1 MRAAPADCFPPS
13 YRRSREMLLARA
25 GALAPRHSVVIDSR
39 SIGVRGPEGE
49 TLAIDC
55 CVFGARR
62 PRRAVVLSSGLH
74 GVEGFAGA
82 AIQHRVLARRL
93 ASLRLPSDGAVLV
106 MHALNPYGFAWLRRV
121 NENNV
126 DLNRNFRERFEGEAS
141 DAYVEMDA
149 LLNPPDL
156 EPASEQARLQALGE
170 WIARHG
176 ERAFQQAVS
185 EGQYRFPAGVQYGGA
200 GREAAARRI
209 LGLVGDWLGAVDTL
223 AWIDVHTGL
232 GPWAEYQLLSAS
244 VPGSAALGFE
254 RAVFGDEVIAVA
266 EGHAVTPPVRGM
278 LADAVTSRLPAG
290 CRSAFI
296 SPEFGTHP
304 LDRVLR
310 AVRADNWLHAHGRP
324 ADPGE
329 PLTRAIKAELLEAFR
344 PEDPRWRDRVIEG
357 GERLVDRAIDAV
369 LLG

>member
-1 MRAAPADCFPPS
+1 M
-13 YRRSREMLLARA
+13 
-25 GALAPRHSVVIDSR
+25 
-39 SIGVRGPEGE
+39 
-49 TLAIDC
+49 
-55 CVFGARR
+55 
-62 PRRAVVLSSGLH
+62 
-74 GVEGFAGA
+74 
-82 AIQHRVLARRL
+82 
-93 ASLRLPSDGAVLV
+93 
-106 MHALNPYGFAWLRRV
+106 
-121 NENNV
+121 
-126 DLNRNFRERFEGEAS
+126 
-141 DAYVEMDA
+141 
-149 LLNPPDL
+149 
-156 EPASEQARLQALGE
+156 
-170 WIARHG
+170 
-176 ERAFQQAVS
+176 
-185 EGQYRFPAGVQYGGA
+185 
-200 GREAAARRI
+200 
-209 LGLVGDWLGAVDTL
+209 
-223 AWIDVHTGL
+223 
-232 GPWAEYQLLSAS
+232 
-244 VPGSAALGFE
+244 PGSAALGFE